1 MSERRSTESLD
12 IEGLLPPL
20 DDQPGPAP
28 PLSAVA
34 QAALIEQALH
44 KGSTIPVQSLRR
56 GLIFGGAA
64 AITGAVSYLLFRR
77 WIRIPKTMSSP
88 TTGAESAPV
97 FTAQPEVRTK
107 PGVEA
112 RTKTRSEAITD
123 SASSHSTQA
132 KKSDSRSAHD
142 LLRIAN
148 ERRRKQRFAEA
159 LQIYQQIVQQDPTSE
174 EGYVARVAAG
184 GLLLEKKKQPQAAL
198 RMFRSALRTRPQ
210 GTLAEEARL
219 GICDALA
226 QQSDRAAEAQAIREF
241 LAHHSDSPARA
252 RMEVRLRQATERT
265 TQ

>member
-77 WIRIPKTMSSP
+77 WIRIPETMSSP

-112 RTKTRSEAITD
+112 RTETRSEAIAD

-241 LAHHSDSPARA
+241 LAHHSDSPART
-252 RMEVRLRQATERT
+252 RMEARLRQATEQT
-265 TQ
+265 TR